1 MKEWDYQALPEGFT
15 SFQDSHPDENYTT
28 FGWYGWLLVEWK
40 DARYIVSAR
49 AMCHPDCKDP
59 YWEFWIQEK
68 ITQQEANEMKFIAWK
83 CNLKDTRY

>member
-1 MKEWDYQALPEGFT
+1 MKEWEYQALPEGFT
-15 SFQDSHPDENYTT
+15 SFEDSHPDESYTT

-49 AMCHPDCKDP
+49 AMCHSDCKEP

-68 ITQQEANEMKFIAWK
+68 ITQQDASNMKLIAWK
-83 CNLKDTRY
+83 CDYKSTMY